1 MKITTIAFIFIWITS
16 SSCFGQEWKT
26 LQSNENISINT
37 AEINYESPK
46 DGIQH
51 QRVIFQ
57 YKNLTNNSLTLT
69 FNRTVSYGTQQI
81 TQDKTYSITIPANSS
96 IEYNDENSKDKT
108 FYIFSKDLKGT
119 IKKILTNFQINILT
133 IQ

>member
-16 SSCFGQEWKT
+16 SSCFGQEWKA

-57 YKNLTNNSLTLT
+57 YKNLTNNALTVT
-69 FNRTVSYGTQQI
+69 FNRTVSYGDQQI
-81 TQDKTYSITIPANSS
+81 RQDKTYSITIPANSNV
-96 IEYNDENSKDKT
+96 EYNEENSKNKA

-119 IKKILTNFQINILT
+119 IQKVLHDFHLNT
-133 IQ
+133 IKMQ